1 MSVLDRIVRGIDP
14 IYREATADA
23 NKSARS
29 ARQIRVSTGAPP
41 RGHFREQVLTFV
53 RTQGRIQLA
62 TVTAFQIPGLK
73 IWFWSND
80 HEPPHFHVKRRGEWE
95 VKVTF
100 MLAPS
105 EMIEVLGSV
114 KPSQRQLKALTE
126 LAVAYRLE
134 LLEQWQQIRESEA
147 SR

>member
-1 MSVLDRIVRGIDP
+1 M
-14 IYREATADA
+14 
-23 NKSARS
+23 
-29 ARQIRVSTGAPP
+29 
-41 RGHFREQVLTFV
+41 
-53 RTQGRIQLA
+53 
-62 TVTAFQIPGLK
+62 TAFQIPGLK

-100 MLAPS
+100 MLAPA

-126 LAVAYRLE
+126 LAVAHRLE